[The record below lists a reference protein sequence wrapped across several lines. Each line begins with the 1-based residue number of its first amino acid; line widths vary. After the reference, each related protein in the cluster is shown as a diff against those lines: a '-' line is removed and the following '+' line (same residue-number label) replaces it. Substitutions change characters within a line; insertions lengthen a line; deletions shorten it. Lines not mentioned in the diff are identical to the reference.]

1 MNDKAEGSH
10 GNGQGRPDP
19 NLSLKGKEEQRRKI
33 EIEAIANRGPRSH
46 SRNPAATIGVA
57 RPL

>member
-1 MNDKAEGSH
+1 MVKADA
-10 GNGQGRPDP
+10 DP